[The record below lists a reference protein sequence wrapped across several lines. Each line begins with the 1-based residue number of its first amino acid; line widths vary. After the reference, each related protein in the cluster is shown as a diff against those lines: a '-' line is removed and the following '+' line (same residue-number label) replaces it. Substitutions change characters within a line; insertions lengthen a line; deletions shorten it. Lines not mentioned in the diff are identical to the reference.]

1 MDDKYID
8 HLVSLYPDTDIR
20 EFYDVF
26 KKQQVKQIIGAFTV
40 KVPKQHVYYHRL
52 AKEFWLITFKKF
64 TKVFLQV
71 RDILKLTQG
80 IPHIIRGSA
89 GCSLIC
95 FFMGI
100 TQIDPIKYNIS
111 LARFMHDDRE
121 DFPDIDIDFPH
132 DRRPEIYA
140 KIFDAFPERVARI
153 SNHVKYKEK
162 SALKQAIRDHDYHK
176 FIPRDF
182 DLEDIFSDEEDQ
194 NSVLQRADEL
204 KNTFRCYSLHC
215 GGIIIFDKKV
225 PKDLYLKEFNINDT
239 KTGAQIKLNKDEV
252 EDHALIKIDI
262 LSNRGLSQLW
272 SISQMPLIQ
281 YPHDTATY
289 EYINQGNNIGITYA
303 ESRGMR
309 KIFIDL
315 HPKTIEDI
323 ALVLA
328 IIRPAASDQKR
339 DFYTKAQQCDY
350 FMSREDFIIYDD
362 DAIQYIAKLLNID
375 EGKAD
380 IYRKAFAKNKRP
392 EIENFKRQLA
402 SEHPDMDQSKILE
415 RLSYLQEYSFCK
427 SHAISYAQLVYAL
440 AYQKLNNPI
449 QFWLATLNNCH
460 SSYRKWVHFR
470 EAKAAGIK
478 LTLGRPP
485 WKLNP
490 TTNKLTGPNAISKV
504 LYRPI
509 NDYFEH
515 GYWINDEF
523 LPGMYYTPQNDDK
536 NNTAKFRGI
545 IATYRIYKKPKN
557 RTFKKAQ
564 TSETAEVKP
573 RMITFVTIGY
583 EDAKYVDLV
592 LWGGISLSRAHCIEG
607 EGKIQKEGHINV
619 TKWKFSII

>member
-1 MDDKYID
+1 MDAKYID

-26 KKQQVKQIIGAFTV
+26 QKPNVRQIIDAFVV
-40 KVPKQHVYYHRL
+40 KVPKKHVYYHRL

-71 RDILKLTQG
+71 RDILRLTQG

-182 DLEDIFSDEEDQ
+182 QLDDIFSDEDEQ
-194 NSVLQRADEL
+194 ESVLQRADEL

-225 PKDLYLKEFNINDT
+225 PKDLYLKEFNINET

-272 SISQMPLIQ
+272 ATSQMPLVD
-281 YPHDTATY
+281 YPHDPKTY
-289 EYINQGNNIGITYA
+289 EHINQGNNIGITYA

-309 KIFIDL
+309 KIFVDIK
-315 HPKTIEDI
+315 PQTIEDI

-328 IIRPAASDQKR
+328 LIRPAASDQKR
-339 DFYTKAQQCDY
+339 EYCEY
-350 FMSREDFIIYDD
+350 FMTRDDFIIYDD

-380 IYRKAFAKNKRP
+380 LYRKAFAKNKRS
-392 EIENFKRQLA
+392 EIEKFKTHLA
-402 SEHPDMDQSKILE
+402 QEHPGIDHAKIIE
-415 RLSYLQEYSFCK
+415 KLSALQEYSFCK

-460 SSYRKWVHFR
+460 SSYRKWVHYR

-485 WKLNP
+485 WKLSANN
-490 TTNKLTGPNAISKV
+490 NKLIGPNAISKV
-504 LYRPI
+504 IYRPI

-523 LPGMYYTPQNDDK
+523 LPNMYYRPSEDGA
-536 NNTAKFRGI
+536 TAKFRGI
-545 IATYRIYKKPKN
+545 IATYRVYKKPKN

-564 TSETAEVKP
+564 TEETAEVKP

-583 EDAKYVDLV
+583 EDAKYLDLV
-592 LWGGISLSRAHCIEG
+592 LWGGISMSRAHCIEG
-607 EGKIQKEGHINV
+607 EGKIQKEGHVNV
-619 TKWKFSII
+619 TKWKFSFIE

>member
-1 MDDKYID
+1 MDAKYIE
-8 HLVSLYPDTDIR
+8 HLISLYPDTDIH

-26 KKQQVKQIIGAFTV
+26 QKPNVKLIIDAFTAR
-40 KVPKQHVYYHRL
+40 VPKQHVYYHRL

-140 KIFDAFPERVARI
+140 KIFDQFPERVARI

-182 DLEDIFSDEEDQ
+182 DLDDIFSDEDEQ
-194 NSVLQRADEL
+194 TSVLQRADEL
-204 KNTFRCYSLHC
+204 KGTFRCYSLHC
-215 GGIIIFDKKV
+215 GGIIIFDGKV
-225 PKDLYLKEFNINDT
+225 PKDLYLKEFNINPT

-252 EDHALIKIDI
+252 ESHALIKIDI

-272 SISQMPLIQ
+272 AISQLLLVQ
-281 YPHDTATY
+281 YPHDPATY

-309 KIFIDL
+309 KLFLDIQ
-315 HPKTIEDI
+315 PKTIEDI

-328 IIRPAASDQKR
+328 LIRPAAADQKR
-339 DFYTKAQQCDY
+339 DFSKSQCEY
-350 FMSREDFIIYDD
+350 FMSRDDFIIYDD

-380 IYRKAFAKNKRP
+380 IYRKAFAKNKRQ
-392 EIENFKRQLA
+392 EIEKFKRHLA
-402 SEHPDMDQSKILE
+402 QEQPNIDQAKTIE
-415 RLSYLQEYSFCK
+415 RLSALQEYSFCK

-440 AYQKLNNPI
+440 AYQKHNNPV

-460 SSYRKWVHFR
+460 SSYRKWVHYR

-485 WKLNP
+485 WKLSP
-490 TTNKLTGPNAISKV
+490 TNNKLTGPNAISKV
-504 LYRPI
+504 IYRPI
-509 NDYFEH
+509 SDYFEH
-515 GYWINDEF
+515 GYWINEDF
-523 LPGMYYTPQNDDK
+523 LPGMYYRPSEDGS
-536 NNTAKFRGI
+536 TAHFRGI

-557 RTFKKAQ
+557 RTFKKAE
-564 TSETAEVKP
+564 TTETAEVKQ
-573 RMITFVTIGY
+573 RMITFVTISY
-583 EDAKYVDLV
+583 DDAKYVDLV
-592 LWGGISLSRAHCIEG
+592 LWGGISMSRAHCIEG

-619 TKWKFSII
+619 TKWKFSLINN